1 MARNYPPG
9 MFEYVRDNSW
19 GVSSKEMAERVNE
32 KFGTNFSRTGMKQF
46 RQRHGIK
53 SGVTGWYQ
61 KGHEPGTKGK
71 TIEEICK
78 NDPEKLMRVRA
89 TQFKIIK
96 RLVPY
101 QPERKPGR
109 WKEHIFEGI
118 MGGRP
123 RALMCNQ
130 CNSLSLHA
138 TNFCP
143 NCGAD
148 MREANNADKNQ
159 I

>member
-1 MARNYPPG
+1 MARIHDL
-9 MFEYVRDNSW
+9 FIVEL
-19 GVSSKEMAERVNE
+19 AEV
-32 KFGTNFSRTGMKQF
+32 
-46 RQRHGIK
+46 IK
-53 SGVTGWYQ
+53 GYG
-61 KGHEPGTKGK
+61 
-71 TIEEICK
+71 
-78 NDPEKLMRVRA
+78 NDPDVEDPFSLSEFYRFYELPNIAVSRENFEKMRPVES
-89 TQFKIIK
+89 
-96 RLVPY
+96 
-101 QPERKPGR
+101 ERKPGR

-148 MREANNADKNQ
+148 MRGGETT
-159 I
+159 

>member
-1 MARNYPPG
+1 MKYIIEFEDEPCMYEDG
-9 MFEYVRDNSW
+9 MKFYKCIQGPWW
-19 GVSSKEMAERVNE
+19 GLSERVI
-32 KFGTNFSRTGMKQF
+32 KQL
-46 RQRHGIK
+46 
-53 SGVTGWYQ
+53 T
-61 KGHEPGTKGK
+61 
-71 TIEEICK
+71 
-78 NDPEKLMRVRA
+78 
-89 TQFKIIK
+89 
-96 RLVPY
+96 PY

-148 MREANNADKNQ
+148 MREENES
-159 I
+159 